1 MGGWWVGV
9 NDARRPA
16 RPARGTADAC
26 DCHHCHCNNEMD
38 DATSL
43 FHSKV
48 ECCSPES
55 SCEHMLKRK
64 LQLHFITRR
73 LEMFATS
80 YYEAR
85 LLLRNKP

>member
-1 MGGWWVGV
+1 MHAGRPGRQGAPRMRAIATTVTATMKWTTQRRYFIQKSSA
-9 NDARRPA
+9 ARQ
-16 RPARGTADAC
+16 
-26 DCHHCHCNNEMD
+26 
-38 DATSL
+38 
-43 FHSKV
+43 
-48 ECCSPES
+48 SPLANT
-55 SCEHMLKRK
+55 MLKRK